1 MLIEGGFP
9 GSTLLKPGHKSIL
22 NEFYGN
28 QNQQWTLMY
37 KASRHGFDAASFHSH
52 CDQDGETITIIQSN
66 NGYLF
71 GGYTSV
77 PWSSSGDFESDATAF
92 LFTLTNPHAISPTK
106 YSVVKQFVPYAVCH
120 NGGFGPTFGCGLD
133 LYVATD
139 KRILNK
145 LRGHIDK
152 FDIPKE
158 FPYKESFS
166 DLDVLI
172 VCPSSTNIL
181 KLIKGLFNPKALYH
195 NGGGYSFDFELF
207 QID

>member
-9 GSTLLKPGHKSIL
+9 GSTLLKPEHKSIL

-139 KRILNK
+139 
-145 LRGHIDK
+145 
-152 FDIPKE
+152 
-158 FPYKESFS
+158 
-166 DLDVLI
+166 
-172 VCPSSTNIL
+172 
-181 KLIKGLFNPKALYH
+181 
-195 NGGGYSFDFELF
+195 
-207 QID
+207 

>member
-9 GSTLLKPGHKSIL
+9 GSTLLKPGHK
-22 NEFYGN
+22 
-28 QNQQWTLMY
+28 
-37 KASRHGFDAASFHSH
+37 
-52 CDQDGETITIIQSN
+52 
-66 NGYLF
+66 
-71 GGYTSV
+71 
-77 PWSSSGDFESDATAF
+77 
-92 LFTLTNPHAISPTK
+92 
-106 YSVVKQFVPYAVCH
+106 
-120 NGGFGPTFGCGLD
+120 
-133 LYVATD
+133 